1 MKITNITYYDTE
13 SLRPLIELAY
23 NLTWSGKA
31 TGPGLNDAPY
41 KFEEVK
47 IIVSYFAG
55 DLTVGKFGS
64 REQEESHRPSYAYA
78 KSKDTW
84 SRDPR
89 SVLHVALRRK
99 NKMFDGE
106 LAHLA
111 ASRSGDLPIEAS
123 TDFVKAVMGE
133 MTGRYQARR
142 IIDTHIWPGDPPHI
156 RHDGSRLPNSEYA
169 GGEVTLS
176 PIKVHARATKG
187 SAQVWQLITAFKSWN
202 REARNE
208 SSLLYEMGCLQER
221 MDKVKEKK
229 LKQSQKWQKA
239 RLVLAKHKGLFGS
252 LDQALYRTNL
262 DGPDCPSV
270 QLANKI
276 LVDTG
281 LMEPHDQ
288 DE

>member
-23 NLTWSGKA
+23 NLTWEQQAMSPAWGRFE
-31 TGPGLNDAPY
+31 GIRESPY
-41 KFEEVK
+41 KLEEVK

-55 DLTVGKFGS
+55 DLSVGNYGS

-78 KSKDTW
+78 KSKPTW

-133 MTGRYQARR
+133 MTGRYQAKR
-142 IIDTHIWPGDPPHI
+142 IIDAHIWPGDPPYI
-156 RHDGSRLPNSEYA
+156 RHDGSQLPNSEYP

-187 SAQVWQLITAFKSWN
+187 SVQVWQLITSFKAWN

-208 SSLLYEMGCLQER
+208 RSLLYEMKCLQER
-221 MDKVKEKK
+221 VEKVKVKK
-229 LKQSQKWQKA
+229 LKQSHKWQKA
-239 RLVLAKHKGLFGS
+239 RLDLLKRRGPPVTDSGKEAASIVLAN
-252 LDQALYRTNL
+252 R
-262 DGPDCPSV
+262 
-270 QLANKI
+270 I
-276 LVDTG
+276 LMDTG
-281 LMEPHDQ
+281 LMEP
-288 DE
+288 DEDE

>member
-23 NLTWSGKA
+23 NLTWEQRS
-31 TGPGLNDAPY
+31 DIRQSPY
-41 KFEEVK
+41 KLEEVK
-47 IIVSYFAG
+47 IIVSYFGG
-55 DLTVGKFGS
+55 DQKTDDGGTA
-64 REQEESHRPSYAYA
+64 YAYA
-78 KSKDTW
+78 KSKPTW

-133 MTGRYQARR
+133 MTGRYQAKR
-142 IIDTHIWPGDPPHI
+142 IIDTLIWPGETLNLAVKVG
-156 RHDGSRLPNSEYA
+156 RSVGVLTEPNSEYP

-187 SAQVWQLITAFKSWN
+187 SAQVWQLITSFKAWN

-208 SSLLYEMGCLQER
+208 RSLLYEMECLQER
-221 MDKVKEKK
+221 VEKVKAKK
-229 LKQSQKWQKA
+229 LKQSHKWQKA
-239 RLVLAKHKGLFGS
+239 RLDLLKRRGPLTEKGAGFQAETEAASIVLAN
-252 LDQALYRTNL
+252 R
-262 DGPDCPSV
+262 
-270 QLANKI
+270 I
-276 LVDTG
+276 LMDTG
-281 LMEPHDQ
+281 LMGPGE